1 MRVTSDEDSSVFLTV
16 TSSMK
21 LGALGSVSFFYFL
34 DLVEAYSLFD
44 WLDAR
49 ERCVYLWVAS

>member
-1 MRVTSDEDSSVFLTV
+1 MTSDEDSSVFLTV

-21 LGALGSVSFFYFL
+21 LGALGFCELFYFL
-34 DLVEAYSLFD
+34 DLLEAYSLFD